1 MSRGS
6 LSDAVR
12 AAGYAMAMS
21 DELLGQPE
29 PKPVPNVIGMSVTDA
44 SNALKDWGFPV
55 SRVDGSPLKKVLITE
70 PSVGSMQLPGTPV
83 RLVTQS

>member
-12 AAGYAMAMS
+12 AAGYALAMS

-29 PKPVPNVIGMSVTDA
+29 PKPMPRAPEPAPTPPSARVATAATREDSSGSVRTFFTSWTA
-44 SNALKDWGFPV
+44 WA
-55 SRVDGSPLKKVLITE
+55 
-70 PSVGSMQLPGTPV
+70 
-83 RLVTQS
+83 

>member
-21 DELLGQPE
+21 DELLGLPE
-29 PKPVPNVIGMSVTDA
+29 PKPVAKAPDTSVPRPQA
-44 SNALKDWGFPV
+44 SLASAP
-55 SRVDGSPLKKVLITE
+55 SRDDGSR
-70 PSVGSMQLPGTPV
+70 PV
-83 RLVTQS
+83 RTFFTSWAAWA

>member
-21 DELLGQPE
+21 DELLGTAE
-29 PKPVPNVIGMSVTDA
+29 LKPVPRLPEPPSAKPQASLSATPARDEPPRSVRTFFSSWA
-44 SNALKDWGFPV
+44 AWA
-55 SRVDGSPLKKVLITE
+55 
-70 PSVGSMQLPGTPV
+70 
-83 RLVTQS
+83 

>member
-1 MSRGS
+1 MSCGS

-29 PKPVPNVIGMSVTDA
+29 PKPVPRAPENPPSTSTTSVATA
-44 SNALKDWGFPV
+44 P
-55 SRVDGSPLKKVLITE
+55 SRDESAGS
-70 PSVGSMQLPGTPV
+70 V
-83 RLVTQS
+83 RTFFTSWAAWA